1 MLLNH
6 KRTIEF
12 LIDEV
17 PMYGLT
23 VMVVRNI
30 HALLMQ
36 GLLHDENALGAIRQ
50 KVVNI
55 SNTVYVPAQMP
66 SLLEEMLG
74 IIAGKARDIKNPVE
88 AAFFLWVNLAYLQ
101 PFEDGNNGP
110 AVSARTF
117 RF

>member
-1 MLLNH
+1 
-6 KRTIEF
+6 
-12 LIDEV
+12 
-17 PMYGLT
+17 
-23 VMVVRNI
+23 
-30 HALLMQ
+30 
-36 GLLHDENALGAIRQ
+36 
-50 KVVNI
+50 
-55 SNTVYVPAQMP
+55 MP